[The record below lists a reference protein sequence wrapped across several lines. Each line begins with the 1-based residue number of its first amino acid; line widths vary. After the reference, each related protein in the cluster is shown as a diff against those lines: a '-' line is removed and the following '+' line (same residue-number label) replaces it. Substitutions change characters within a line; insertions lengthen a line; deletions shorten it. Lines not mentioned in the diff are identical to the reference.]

1 MKNSDFKY
9 ALTSNSYKFN
19 KLVKFFIRSNKS
31 LYTNHLQQRTIKFNE
46 CVIQNILQT
55 KQNEKKNSP
64 RDQKKN
70 RKKIILKC
78 CSKGITAIIIINKTF
93 EIVKKVFLKILN

>member
-1 MKNSDFKY
+1 MK
-9 ALTSNSYKFN
+9 
-19 KLVKFFIRSNKS
+19 
-31 LYTNHLQQRTIKFNE
+31 
-46 CVIQNILQT
+46 
-55 KQNEKKNSP
+55 KKNSP

>member
-19 KLVKFFIRSNKS
+19 KFVKFLIRSNKS
-31 LYTNHLQQRTIKFNE
+31 LLTNHLQQRTIKFNE

-55 KQNEKKNSP
+55 KQNEKKQSTRP
-64 RDQKKN
+64 KK
-70 RKKIILKC
+70 RTKKR
-78 CSKGITAIIIINKTF
+78 SF
-93 EIVKKVFLKILN
+93 

>member
-46 CVIQNILQT
+46 CVIQNLT
-55 KQNEKKNSP
+55 KYRLNRMKKKTVHET
-64 RDQKKN
+64 KK
-70 RKKIILKC
+70 RTKKR
-78 CSKGITAIIIINKTF
+78 SF
-93 EIVKKVFLKILN
+93 